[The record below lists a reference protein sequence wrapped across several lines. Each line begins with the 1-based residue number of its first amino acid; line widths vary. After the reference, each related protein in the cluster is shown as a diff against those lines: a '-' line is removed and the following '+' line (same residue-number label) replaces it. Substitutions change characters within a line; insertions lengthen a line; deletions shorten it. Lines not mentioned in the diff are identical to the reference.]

1 MYNIL
6 YSLSAASLG
15 RGTTASKKSFGAA
28 AAGAAASILGGIM
41 NTTSN
46 LAMNSANRQFAK
58 QQQKRQNDFEEY
70 MTKNYTSIQ
79 GQVQSARAGGL
90 NPNALFA
97 NGVSGSAA
105 PVPAPVGA
113 ETSAPNAGQGLMN
126 AAPILASMRL
136 NEAQANK
143 ADSEANNIDVK
154 TPMEYEKLR
163 NEVDSGNPLAKL
175 AWENTQLD
183 MELKRQDINLKRAT
197 TETQR
202 AMSDKFLM
210 ESEMIKY
217 DLKEL
222 KPLEKQQ
229 IQQGITQSIAQTHLL
244 YEQGKLTKAQVKLA
258 LAETYKTYM
267 DAVSNRMNAQAN
279 LMQGAAAQ
287 QNAATNA
294 MVGQTQAS
302 LNTSLSVE
310 SQKRSVGQQVENET
324 KAACQ
329 QFVIKQ
335 METSTKI
342 LGKQNSWTNAR
353 EFGQFVRDFGVGV
366 GSLTNA
372 VSEGVKSFGSTAVKV
387 AGFGF

>member
-1 MYNIL
+1 MAYCRVPIL
-6 YSLSAASLG
+6 
-15 RGTTASKKSFGAA
+15 
-28 AAGAAASILGGIM
+28 SIPP
-41 NTTSN
+41 
-46 LAMNSANRQFAK
+46 
-58 QQQKRQNDFEEY
+58 
-70 MTKNYTSIQ
+70 KNYTSVE
-79 GQVQSARAGGL
+79 GQVKSARNGGL

-105 PVPAPVGA
+105 PVTAPIGA
-113 ETSAPNAGQGLMN
+113 ETAAPNAGQGLMN

-143 ADSEANNIDVK
+143 ADSEANNIDIK
-154 TPMEYEKLR
+154 TPMEYEKLK

-210 ESEMIKY
+210 ESEMMKY

-222 KPLEKQQ
+222 KPLEKEQ

-244 YEQGKLTKAQVKLA
+244 YEQGKLTKQQVKLA

-267 DAVSNRMNAQAN
+267 DAVSNRMNAVAN
-279 LMQGAAAQ
+279 TMQGQASL

-294 MVGQTQAS
+294 MVGETQAS

-310 SQKRSVGQQVENET
+310 SKSRSVGQQIDNET
-324 KAACQ
+324 KAGCQ

-335 METSTKI
+335 METSCKI

-353 EFGQFVRDFGVGV
+353 EFGQFIRDFGVGV

-387 AGFGF
+387 AGFGM